1 MLTHSNIVCAD
12 QAASDRFCPVKTGES
27 QRREPF
33 AKLPEGLYRKPYF
46 HIYHIISHS
55 KKIVKAF
62 GHENL
67 DYLCILLKKRIVKSD
82 RIAKGRG
89 VRGRRPLQI
98 YNAHASVSR
107 LPDRLYHPI
116 VGVGA
121 LDDPDC
127 ERVGQVVPSTCYA
140 REFRL

>member
-89 VRGRRPLQI
+89 VEGV
-98 YNAHASVSR
+98 ASYRFEMPTHPFHGCPTDFITR
-107 LPDRLYHPI
+107 L
-116 VGVGA
+116 
-121 LDDPDC
+121 
-127 ERVGQVVPSTCYA
+127 
-140 REFRL
+140 